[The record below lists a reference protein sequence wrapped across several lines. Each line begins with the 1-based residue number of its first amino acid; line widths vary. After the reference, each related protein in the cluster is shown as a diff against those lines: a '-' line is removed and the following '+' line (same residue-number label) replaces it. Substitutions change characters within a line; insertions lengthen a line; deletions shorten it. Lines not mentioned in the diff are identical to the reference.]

1 MKKINSVL
9 SVFASSLAV
18 HFIAGCV
25 AVPVAPVYYPI
36 VERMPKLSG
45 EYPVRAP
52 IAVQSRDRLIG
63 AWDMEYECNSIS
75 VCNTMAD
82 PVELSQIIKNRYE
95 FYDDGVVKLQMKHDG
110 KEFNHVGEWSYENG
124 VIGMKFKNS
133 NTGRRESMEMTAL
146 WYSDT
151 EVELRYADLR
161 AYEQMFYV
169 TPNIKSMEA
178 KYAANGSLSTRMCME
193 HQSGRIT
200 SISIFNMAYS
210 PMVMQRTGE
219 VESDE

>member
-45 EYPVRAP
+45 EYPLRTP

-63 AWDMEYECNSIS
+63 AWDMEYETASIS
-75 VCNTMAD
+75 VSNTRAD
-82 PVELSQIIKNRYE
+82 PIEQSLLIRNQYK
-95 FYDDGVVKLQMKHDG
+95 FYGDGMVQLRMKTGGTETDRI
-110 KEFNHVGEWSYENG
+110 GEWSYENG
-124 VIGMKFKNS
+124 KVVMKFKNS
-133 NTGRRESMEMTAL
+133 HTGKLDVMEMTAL
-146 WYSDT
+146 WYSET
-151 EVELRYADLR
+151 EVELRFADLR

-200 SISIFNMAYS
+200 SISIFNMVYS

>member
-1 MKKINSVL
+1 MKNSRSVL
-9 SVFASSLAV
+9 LFCASVAAAYFV
-18 HFIAGCV
+18 AGCV
-25 AVPVAPVYYPI
+25 AYPVAPRCYPI

-52 IAVQSRDRLIG
+52 VAVQSRDRLIG
-63 AWDMEYECNSIS
+63 VWDMEYECNSIS

-82 PVELSQIIKNRYE
+82 PIEISQMVKNRYE
-95 FYDDGVVKLQMKHDG
+95 FYDDGVLKLQMKLDG

-133 NTGRRESMEMTAL
+133 NTGRWESMEMTAL

-161 AYEQMFYV
+161 AYERMFFV
-169 TPNIKSMEA
+169 TPNVKSMNA
-178 KYAANGSLSTRMCME
+178 SYAPNGSLSTRMSME
-193 HQSGRIT
+193 HKTGQFTG
-200 SISIFNMAYS
+200 ISVLNMVYA
-210 PMVMQRTGE
+210 PMIMRRTGE
-219 VESDE
+219 VESGD